1 MRKKK
6 KYIQLRAGGEISKPE
21 GNIARLGLF
30 RVEKLGCVLMGHTE
44 ELIFE
49 VWHGIA
55 SSAPDCRSWLEM
67 EELEEGCKDVSDRNN

>member
-1 MRKKK
+1 MGD
-6 KYIQLRAGGEISKPE
+6 LKP
-21 GNIARLGLF
+21 GATSPDLVSSGWR
-30 RVEKLGCVLMGHTE
+30 KLGCVLMGHTE

-49 VWHGIA
+49 VWHRMA